1 MPQEATAKL
10 SPRQVAD
17 ELGVDEKT
25 VRNWIHAG
33 VVKASRT
40 TAGRFR
46 LSPSVIPALKKLSQ
60 EIPLN
65 ARTLKLRQ
73 AQEDRQPPP

>member
-1 MPQEATAKL
+1 MPPKATAML

-25 VRNWIHAG
+25 VRNWIKAG

-40 TAGRFR
+40 TAGRYQ
-46 LSPSVIPALKKLSQ
+46 LAPSVVPALKKLGQ

-65 ARTLKLRQ
+65 TRTLKLRQ
-73 AQEDRQPPP
+73 SQEDRPPPI